1 MGLERPIIFKENSDL
16 KEEENQ
22 PDNENNIGK
31 QWAKNPLPKNLL
43 RTKAHAVNHTSTDG
57 HISNKPCQISSS
69 LVFAAKRDGS
79 QNIHPANR
87 SAITKESARRG
98 ACPLPHTKSR

>member
-31 QWAKNPLPKNLL
+31 QWAK
-43 RTKAHAVNHTSTDG
+43 
-57 HISNKPCQISSS
+57 IPCQRT
-69 LVFAAKRDGS
+69 FCGRK
-79 QNIHPANR
+79 P
-87 SAITKESARRG
+87 T
-98 ACPLPHTKSR
+98 P

>member
-1 MGLERPIIFKENSDL
+1 MQQKLELLNAATIRARLRFGNEGKLRERKNLWAWSGPEFFKENSDL

-57 HISNKPCQISSS
+57 
-69 LVFAAKRDGS
+69 
-79 QNIHPANR
+79 
-87 SAITKESARRG
+87 
-98 ACPLPHTKSR
+98 PHQQ